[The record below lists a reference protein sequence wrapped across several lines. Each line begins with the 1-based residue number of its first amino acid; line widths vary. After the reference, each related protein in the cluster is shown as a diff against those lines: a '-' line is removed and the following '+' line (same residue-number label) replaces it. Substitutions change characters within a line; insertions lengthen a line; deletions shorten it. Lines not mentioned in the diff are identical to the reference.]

1 MTRFNDR
8 SFFLARLISYSII
21 FFLLVAS
28 YVLPDHYLCEESVEK
43 CFACGTRTGIMR
55 LLCLDIIGA
64 INANPLSI
72 LIAVCA
78 MLALSDCL
86 VALLVKLKNVARVR

>member
-1 MTRFNDR
+1 
-8 SFFLARLISYSII
+8 
-21 FFLLVAS
+21 
-28 YVLPDHYLCEESVEK
+28 
-43 CFACGTRTGIMR
+43 MR
-55 LLCLDIIGA
+55 LLCLDIIGV